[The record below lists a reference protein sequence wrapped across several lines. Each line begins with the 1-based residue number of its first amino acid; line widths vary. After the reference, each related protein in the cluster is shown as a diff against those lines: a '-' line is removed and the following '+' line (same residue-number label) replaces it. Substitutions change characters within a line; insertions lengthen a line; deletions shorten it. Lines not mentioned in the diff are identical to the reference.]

1 VSILIKG
8 VSKLSGLEI
17 DIAKDWAAN
26 RIRNLGQPIDN
37 ADAMRKQDVLELI
50 GPQLD
55 YFTNQ
60 FFYCADFEHWLATV
74 TGSGST
80 GYSSYGSLTLTTGTT
95 AGSTAIRSQS
105 VRTGIIASINWA
117 YPFWVQFLC
126 NFSTQGIA
134 VTKYVYLK
142 LALENSAADLS
153 NKGVAIRFNR
163 NGLALQG
170 QVHNGSARQT
180 VALGSLPFFNGTAG
194 YNCSVF
200 RIVFD
205 PAAGRVDFYAVNNGV
220 WTNLGAITSGL
231 PSGIDLSALTVSI
244 SVSNPGTTEFQSA
257 ELNSVLFYKPY
268 R

>member
-1 VSILIKG
+1 MSILLKG

-26 RIRNLGQPIDN
+26 RIRNLGQPVDN
-37 ADAMRKQDVLELI
+37 ADAMRKQDVLEMI

-60 FFYCADFEHWLATV
+60 FFYCADFEHWLQTV

-80 GYSSYGSLTLTTGTT
+80 TLYGYGSMALSTGGTQN
-95 AGSTAIRSQS
+95 STAIRAQS
-105 VRTGIIASINWA
+105 VRTGIIAGINWA

-126 NFSTQGIA
+126 NFSTGGIA
-134 VTKYVYLK
+134 VTKYAYLK
-142 LALENSAADLS
+142 LALETSAADLS
-153 NKGVAIRFNR
+153 HKGVAIRFNR

-170 QVHNGSARQT
+170 QVHNGTSRQT
-180 VALGSLPFFNGTAG
+180 VNLGSLPFFNGTVG

-200 RIVFD
+200 RIIFD
-205 PAAGRVDFYAVNNGV
+205 PSAGRVDFYAVNNGV
-220 WTNLGAITSGL
+220 WINLGAITTGL
-231 PSGIDLSALTVSI
+231 PTGIDLSALSVSI
-244 SVSNPGTTEFQSA
+244 SVSNPGTTEAQAA
-257 ELNSVLFYKPY
+257 ELNSVLLYKPY